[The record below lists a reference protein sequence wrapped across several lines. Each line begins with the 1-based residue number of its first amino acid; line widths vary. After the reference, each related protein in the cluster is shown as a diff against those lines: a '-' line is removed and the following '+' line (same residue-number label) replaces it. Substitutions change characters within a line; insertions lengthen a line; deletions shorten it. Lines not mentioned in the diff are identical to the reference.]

1 MFSRHYFTDTP
12 AESITPVL
20 ALYEDGRLVGLEM
33 QTVSEFSSGTSE
45 IELSAESDDAV
56 SDISVFLLEGTGDM
70 VPLTASLEIPAAD
83 IA

>member
-1 MFSRHYFTDTP
+1 
-12 AESITPVL
+12 
-20 ALYEDGRLVGLEM
+20 M

-70 VPLTASLEIPAAD
+70 VLLTASLEIPAAD